1 MQTVTNSITAR
12 YWPII
17 NDVLTTLKVWLHFKS
32 LARPGADN
40 RYLSRICLQSLR
52 SPNIRYLFSKDREN
66 SHVCRNF
73 LEHCAQRRSLREWHG
88 GSEQGA
94 PFTRGLWARRRGH
107 QTKPTQA
114 PQCPPSKRRQP

>member
-1 MQTVTNSITAR
+1 MQTVTNSITTR
-12 YWPII
+12 YGPII
-17 NDVLTTLKVWLHFKS
+17 NDVLTTLNVSQHFKS

-52 SPNIRYLFSKDREN
+52 SPNMRYPLSKTN
-66 SHVCRNF
+66 VCRNF

-94 PFTRGLWARRRGH
+94 PFTRGLWARWQVH
-107 QTKPTQA
+107 KPQPAQA
-114 PQCPPSKRRQP
+114 SQCRPSDR